1 MTITIRRSTAAV
13 LIALV
18 GVLGGLAISNVS
30 DAFSSNPPA
39 KASYVAPFESSLKEI
54 ARDLHTM
61 KGSLASSVGKPG
73 IDGSIIELLQ
83 DIKGNTYGTC
93 QAAGGNPFCHSF

>member
-39 KASYVAPFESSLKEI
+39 AASYASAPFEKTLTRIERQLGEI
-54 ARDLHTM
+54 SDAVGHSAGIYNILAEVEKIQSNTA
-61 KGSLASSVGKPG
+61 GSRFRATQGR
-73 IDGSIIELLQ
+73 
-83 DIKGNTYGTC
+83 
-93 QAAGGNPFCHSF
+93 